1 MGGNP
6 KAPAGTI
13 KTPASGC
20 PPKAALRAAGLN
32 PALRATLWGA
42 ALGAALLLAACQ
54 ETHQGA
60 PDRVPAGPYVLVL
73 GNAQDGG
80 YPQAGT
86 KPGPPWD
93 PERRRY
99 ATSLAIVDPETGQR
113 WLVEATPD
121 FREQLHLLD
130 TTVPVDPSPGLS
142 GILLTHAHVG
152 HYAGL
157 IHLGR
162 EVMGTTG
169 VPVYAMPRMREFLA
183 TNGPWEQLVRLGN
196 IELRAL
202 EDGAPLHLNERITVT
217 PFRVPHRDEYS
228 ETVGFRIAGPTR
240 TVLFLPDIDKWERW
254 EEEGTRI
261 QDKVAQVEVAYLD
274 GTFFSDGEIPDRPM
288 SEIPHPFMVETMA
301 RFRELPAAER
311 AKIRFIHLNR
321 TNPALFPD
329 SEARREIE
337 EGGFRVAEMGEVVEL

>member
-1 MGGNP
+1 MRL
-6 KAPAGTI
+6 
-13 KTPASGC
+13 SS
-20 PPKAALRAAGLN
+20 
-32 PALRATLWGA
+32 RATFVLALWA
-42 ALGAALLLAACQ
+42 PLLLLSSCQ
-54 ETHQGA
+54 EGHDHSAA
-60 PDRVPAGPYVLVL
+60 PPPEGPYVVVL

-86 KPGPPWD
+86 KPGPAWE

-99 ATSLAIVDPETGQR
+99 AASLGIVDPETGER

-130 TTVPVDPSPGLS
+130 TAAPADEVPGLA

-162 EVMGTTG
+162 EVMGTRG
-169 VPVYAMPRMREFLA
+169 IPVFAMPRMREYLA

-196 IELRAL
+196 IELRPL
-202 EDGAPLHLNERITVT
+202 EDGVPLHLNQRITIT

-228 ETVGFRIAGPTR
+228 ETVGFRIQGPTR

-254 EEEGTRI
+254 EEGGTRI
-261 QDKVAQVEVAYLD
+261 QDVVAGVDVAYVD
-274 GTFFSDGEIPDRPM
+274 GTFFADGEIPGRPM
-288 SEIPHPFMVETMA
+288 SEIPHPFMVETIE
-301 RFRELPAAER
+301 RFRDVPASER
-311 AKIRFIHLNR
+311 GKIRFIHLNR

-329 SEARREIE
+329 SDERRAVLEA
-337 EGGFRVAEMGEVVEL
+337 GFRVAEMTEVVEL